1 MFNSTPVSLYP
12 VPADAQGSVQHV
24 TLERVPVNVLARLIN
39 WFSQVKELE
48 CDDIYPPEEVQCVH
62 MYSVA
67 RDALVLCT
75 NHYLKVF

>member
-24 TLERVPVNVLARLIN
+24 SLDWCPADVLTKLLI
-39 WFSQVKELE
+39 WFNQVKQLE
-48 CDDIYPPEEVQCVH
+48 CVVILPPQEVQCVH

-67 RDALVLCT
+67 RDSLVLCT
-75 NHYLKVF
+75 NHYLTVF